1 MWEKR
6 DAKNNHRSYGMEQKL
21 GSERR
26 DNRTL
31 SGTLNLDMFG
41 VMGALKLITCVLTH
55 GRKGCK
61 RESNNCPHKDIAKG
75 DAGLENVKDLEDCMR
90 DERSSLMESVF
101 ILSCYRPRPKER
113 SNDFVK

>member
-6 DAKNNHRSYGMEQKL
+6 DAKNNPRSYGMEQKL

-61 RESNNCPHKDIAKG
+61 RESNNCPHKDIREFKQIATATSTTAVV
-75 DAGLENVKDLEDCMR
+75 DAVSWGEYV
-90 DERSSLMESVF
+90 S
-101 ILSCYRPRPKER
+101 
-113 SNDFVK
+113 

>member
-1 MWEKR
+1 MPKITIG
-6 DAKNNHRSYGMEQKL
+6 SYGMEQKL

-31 SGTLNLDMFG
+31 SGTLYLDMFG
-41 VMGALKLITCVLTH
+41 VMGALQLITCVLTH

-75 DAGLENVKDLEDCMR
+75 DAGLENVKDLEDCIR

-101 ILSCYRPRPKER
+101 ILSCYRPRPNER